1 MNIDPNA
8 IKIVP
13 VKDCILP
20 EIQIQGQLQLLF
32 GREVPLDISGT
43 LFTEDMK
50 KIADLR
56 VISFDL
62 ARGIPIYPDENR
74 SSNLDTRLFS
84 FSVPVNERI
93 LSHIEVVRDKNPNK
107 DVKLIGTIWV
117 KILYSKV
124 YASRDL
130 HIAAKPPNQ
139 VYSSATSPDPEVTF
153 LSTSGELGEI
163 RTTSHQFQ
171 YTIHESVWI
180 QEFCP
185 PLQLGSFVLFEVPIV
200 DSFPQNTEVNKKL
213 NAAIATL
220 GDMRKNYLLPDWNGV
235 IRESRHICDLFRKD
249 QEIRDLLIQEG
260 YPAEVA
266 KSFEDLLFKLF
277 DFASKFAHKV
287 SRDNTT
293 MIPPF
298 RSSRE
303 DAMLIYSLG
312 CSIVALIGTRL
323 RQRSEL
329 CLIHL
334 FDQ

>member
-1 MNIDPNA
+1 MQNIMNIDTNA

-13 VKDCILP
+13 GKDCVLP
-20 EIQIQGQLQLLF
+20 EIQIHGQIQLLF

-43 LFTEDMK
+43 LSSEDGK

-62 ARGIPIYPDENR
+62 ARSIPIYPDTNR
-74 SSNLDTRLFS
+74 PLNMDTRVFS
-84 FSVPVNERI
+84 FSVPMNERI
-93 LSHIEVVRDKNPNK
+93 LSYLESVRDKNPNK
-107 DVKLIGTIWV
+107 DVKLVGTIWV
-117 KILYSKV
+117 KLLYFKV
-124 YASRDL
+124 VVPQDF
-130 HIAAKPPNQ
+130 HIATKPPNNI
-139 VYSSATSPDPEVTF
+139 YFSPTSQDPEATF
-153 LSTSGELGEI
+153 LSISSELGEMF
-163 RTTSHQFQ
+163 TTSHQFQ

-185 PLQLGSFVLFEVPIV
+185 SLQLGSFLLFEIPVV
-200 DSFPQNTEVNKKL
+200 DSLPQNTEVNKKL
-213 NAAIATL
+213 NVAITTL
-220 GDMRKNYLLPDWNGV
+220 GDMKKNYLLHDWNGV

-249 QEIRDLLIQEG
+249 QEIHDLLTQEG

-298 RSSRE
+298 RATRE

-312 CSIVALIGTRL
+312 CSIVNLIGTRL
-323 RQRSEL
+323 RQRG
-329 CLIHL
+329 
-334 FDQ
+334 